1 MSSDSNDEIGEKCY
15 VMDNG
20 ERVLSLRGRAK
31 GMGVSGGGSN
41 ALVRN
46 LNSKW
51 ISPYLSEGLRDWLF
65 HAGRNE
71 FPDYI
76 SDTGEKFTPF
86 EASLFV
92 DLCEAM

>member
-1 MSSDSNDEIGEKCY
+1 
-15 VMDNG
+15 
-20 ERVLSLRGRAK
+20 
-31 GMGVSGGGSN
+31 MGVSGGGSN

-86 EASLFV
+86 
-92 DLCEAM
+92 